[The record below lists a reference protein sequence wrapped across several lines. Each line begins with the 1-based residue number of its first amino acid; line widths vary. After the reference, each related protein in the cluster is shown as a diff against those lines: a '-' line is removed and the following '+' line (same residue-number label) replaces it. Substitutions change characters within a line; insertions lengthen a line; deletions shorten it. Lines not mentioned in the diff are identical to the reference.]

1 MSTKTAALINNLIV
15 NNPQSFAINSTMTAA
30 DWRKLVNPIFT
41 LPRSVR
47 VQSNQLAYINSYTAF
62 NRVLRKRGLKIKASD
77 YYKTYTVIG
86 LDDAKR
92 EVTAMI
98 NKGTAII
105 NAANELKSNIPNTK
119 RKYRFRS
126 LRTAEIVSVGRYV
139 TTPLTF
145 R

>member
-1 MSTKTAALINNLIV
+1 MSTKIAALINNLIV

-30 DWRKLVNPIFT
+30 DWRQLVSSIFT

-47 VQSNQLAYINSYTAF
+47 VQSNQFAYINSYAAF
-62 NRVLRKRGLKIKASD
+62 NRVLRKRGLKIKASK
-77 YYKTYTVIG
+77 YYTMYTVIG
-86 LDDAKR
+86 LDYARR
-92 EVTAMI
+92 EVAVMTK
-98 NKGTAII
+98 KGTALI
-105 NAANELKSNIPNTK
+105 NAANELSANIPNTK
-119 RKYRFRS
+119 RRYKFKS

>member
-1 MSTKTAALINNLIV
+1 MSIKTAALINNLIV

-30 DWRKLVNPIFT
+30 DWRQLVSSIFT

-47 VQSNQLAYINSYTAF
+47 VQANQFAYINSYTAF

-86 LDDAKR
+86 LDDARR
-92 EVTAMI
+92 EVAVMTK
-98 NKGTAII
+98 KGTALI
-105 NAANELKSNIPNTK
+105 NAANELSANIPNTK
-119 RKYRFRS
+119 RRYRFRS
-126 LRTAEIVSVGRYV
+126 LRSAEIVSVGRYV

>member
-30 DWRKLVNPIFT
+30 DWRQLVSSIFT

-47 VQSNQLAYINSYTAF
+47 VQSNQFAYINSYAAF

-92 EVTAMI
+92 EVIAMI

-105 NAANELKSNIPNTK
+105 NAANELSANIPNTK
-119 RKYRFRS
+119 RKYKFKS

-145 R
+145 K

>member
-30 DWRKLVNPIFT
+30 DWRQLVSSIFT

-47 VQSNQLAYINSYTAF
+47 VQANQFAYINSYTAF

-92 EVTAMI
+92 EVTVMI

-105 NAANELKSNIPNTK
+105 NAANELSANIPNTK

>member
-126 LRTAEIVSVGRYV
+126 LRTAEIVSVGRYI

>member
-30 DWRKLVNPIFT
+30 DWRQLVNPIFT

-47 VQSNQLAYINSYTAF
+47 VQANQFAYINSYAAF
-62 NRVLRKRGLKIKASD
+62 NRILRKRGLKIKASD

-105 NAANELKSNIPNTK
+105 NAANELKSNIPNTS

-126 LRTAEIVSVGRYV
+126 LRAAEIVSVGRYV

-145 R
+145 K

>member
-30 DWRKLVNPIFT
+30 DWRQLVSSIFT

-47 VQSNQLAYINSYTAF
+47 VQSNQFAYINSYAAF

-105 NAANELKSNIPNTK
+105 NAANELKSNIPNTS

-126 LRTAEIVSVGRYV
+126 LRAAEIVSVGRYV